1 MNLAVEQV
9 KLFVPD
15 LDQIL
20 SDLRNASILGVLV
33 LRIRKRIVPIQDSL
47 HWYLI
52 EDFMDIYGVLG
63 LDVLSD

>member
-33 LRIRKRIVPIQDSL
+33 LRIRKRIVPIQDSCQR
-47 HWYLI
+47 YLV

>member
-47 HWYLI
+47 HWYLV
-52 EDFMDIYGVLG
+52 EDFMDVYDVLG
-63 LDVLSD
+63 LDVVSY

>member
-1 MNLAVEQV
+1 MNLTVEQV
-9 KLFVPD
+9 KFLVPD

-47 HWYLI
+47 HWYLVK
-52 EDFMDIYGVLG
+52 DFMDVYDVLG
-63 LDVLSD
+63 LDVVSD

>member
-52 EDFMDIYGVLG
+52 EDFMDIYDVLG
-63 LDVLSD
+63 LNVLSD